1 MNSQPNKP
9 VCSPRPTRFI
19 LLCCC
24 LLAALLAAPPPLAG
38 QNTRPNF
45 IIILADDLGYGD
57 LSSFGHPAI
66 KTPHLDR
73 LAAQGLKLTNCYAGM
88 PVCSPSRA
96 ALMTGRVPQREG
108 ISEWIP
114 ENSPVHLKREAVT
127 IARLLKGAGYAT
139 AMTGKWHLSA
149 TLDGSQPTPG
159 HHGFDHWFATQNNAL
174 PSHENPRN
182 FVRNGKPVGPLQG
195 YSSTLIINEAIDWLG
210 RRKAAPAL
218 LSLRRLSRAARKSG
232 DRRCVRQTV
241 CRRGAQRR

>member
-1 MNSQPNKP
+1 MLDATLLYTDPANRATVLERRAMRSQPNKLKRCL
-9 VCSPRPTRFI
+9 VLTRFI
-19 LLCCC
+19 LICCG
-24 LLAALLAAPPPLAG
+24 LLAALAKSSPPMLAAESA
-38 QNTRPNF
+38 RPNF

-57 LSSFGHPAI
+57 LSSFGHRAI
-66 KTPHLDR
+66 KTPHLDH

-96 ALMTGRVPQREG
+96 ALVTGRVPQREG

-174 PSHENPRN
+174 PSHENPNN
-182 FVRNGKPVGPLQG
+182 FVRNGKPVG
-195 YSSTLIINEAIDWLG
+195 
-210 RRKAAPAL
+210 R
-218 LSLRRLSRAARKSG
+218 SRAIPPR
-232 DRRCVRQTV
+232 
-241 CRRGAQRR
+241 